1 MAQQLPRLLFSTFKK
16 PFPVNVQHSFA
27 LSSVSLTSGL
37 DKAQWVANFAKWQ
50 AWVQNRPPA
59 LSHLPH
65 EHITGCCPQLHWTDA
80 VSPKIITPRHNSW
93 VLVCN
98 DTDQVHLSSWI
109 QSQTHSRSRGYCPYM
124 CTMVRVTG
132 SFPGWSGYFQRKKI
146 GKFERK
152 FPLAHNTSYK
162 GSKQSMFF
170 STTHFLLWIH
180 RRTCIVAMHS
190 DTHYSGWSSNPTSGA
205 LVVWHCDLRFRPE
218 QSW

>member
-1 MAQQLPRLLFSTFKK
+1 MTR
-16 PFPVNVQHSFA
+16 
-27 LSSVSLTSGL
+27 
-37 DKAQWVANFAKWQ
+37 
-50 AWVQNRPPA
+50 WVQNRPPA
-59 LSHLPH
+59 LFHLPY
-65 EHITGCCPQLHWTDA
+65 EHITGCCPPLHLTYS
-80 VSPKIITPRHNSW
+80 VSPKITTPRHNSW

-98 DTDQVHLSSWI
+98 HTDQVHLSSWI

-170 STTHFLLWIH
+170 STTQFLLWIH
-180 RRTCIVAMHS
+180 RRTCVVAASNAQWHPLQRLKFESYQWRPCGVTWDFVPNSRGNKAAANLRPKFRRTLHEICLIHS
-190 DTHYSGWSSNPTSGA
+190 DKSKGSSLLINSCP
-205 LVVWHCDLRFRPE
+205 
-218 QSW
+218 SW